1 MDDLRVHY
9 VFLIFLGY
17 SVLATS
23 EAYRIG
29 IGIAD
34 VTGPSVG
41 IPFVS
46 FHFIYFIFF
55 LSAH

>member
-1 MDDLRVHY
+1 MDDLRVHQ

-46 FHFIYFIFF
+46 LHFIYLIFF
-55 LSAH
+55 